1 MNKYK
6 QWIIKDPT
14 FAVGIVSH
22 IMGAT
27 GVGAIICLIY
37 GVIIPGII
45 LICLVGFW
53 VFVILVIAC
62 IAKKNPTTHHDI
74 ENPL

>member
-53 VFVILVIAC
+53 VFVIIGIAY
-62 IAKKNPTTHHDI
+62 IANKYPQTQQEV